1 MSQEDNY
8 QDDSIVIDTIT
19 NTELQEDSSSATE
32 ISQLD
37 DAGSEAVSSQVEEA
51 VCEVEIPAVEDLK
64 VQDEAEKPVTEEIE
78 ASDEAVAEA
87 EESVVSEKA
96 SGTGSA
102 GRSKENPMVPAEQS
116 LSNKLYL
123 IPVSGRPIFPGIF
136 TPLMITANDDARVAE
151 EAYSGD
157 GLIGIVMLK
166 NDSDSPSASDLHT
179 VGTVARIIKKINLPD
194 GGVNIFI
201 STIKRFRIR
210 KVLSQRE
217 PMVAVVEYLEDQEDD
232 TFEVKALTRALLSE
246 MKEIPDNNPLFSE
259 EMRLNMVNIDHP
271 GKIADFITSI
281 LNIDRNQQQKILETI
296 NVRERMEQVLVFIKK
311 EQELLRIQKKIQNE
325 LNDRIETQQREYFL
339 KEELK
344 AIKEE
349 LGITTDA
356 HNSDYQKLKE
366 KLDAFQFEGEIKEA
380 VENELEKFQLMESG
394 SSEYN
399 VVRNYLET
407 IAALPWPQGDKKDAP
422 AVTYDM
428 EEAKKVLQQ
437 DHYGLEDVKKRILEY
452 LAVRKL
458 KQDNKGSIIILV
470 GPPGVGKT
478 SVGHSIA
485 RAMNKPF
492 FRFSVGG
499 MRDEAEIK
507 GHRRTYV
514 GAMPGKIIQ
523 GLKIVKSRSPVFL
536 IDEVDKM
543 GMSHQGDPASALLE
557 VLDPEQNVSFRDNY
571 LDLPFDVSD
580 IFFILTANTL
590 DTIPE
595 PLLDRAEIITL
606 SGYIDQE
613 KMEIAKKYL
622 IPKTLTKNGLKK
634 TQVKFDKTALNLIAQ
649 SYARESGVR
658 HFEKCLDK
666 IARKIAMDLISQ
678 PEAVELEAR
687 IHDLEAKLKAL
698 AEGEKAP
705 TEQDDV
711 KLKEQPNQQE
721 QFDLFEQPNKK
732 DQLDQKELQ
741 QELTNAQ
748 KELKAVLSKSYTVD
762 QEAAKKYLGTP
773 LFDEEDIKTAS
784 VAGTAIGL
792 AWTSMGGDTLLIET
806 AAIPGKE
813 GFSLT
818 GQLGDVMKE
827 SAAIAMSWV
836 RSHALEKGIK
846 DSGWFDSN
854 TIHIHVPEGATPK
867 DGPSA
872 GITMTTA
879 LVSLLTGKP
888 MKAATAM
895 TGELSLTGRVL
906 PIGGLREKTVAAK
919 RNKIKHIIIPKANLR
934 DLDDIPEIVKKG
946 VTFHPVS
953 RMDEVLDLVF

>member
-1 MSQEDNY
+1 MSQEENY
-8 QDDSIVIDTIT
+8 QDDSIVIDTVT
-19 NTELQEDSSSATE
+19 NNESQEDTAETSIPEMEETVE
-32 ISQLD
+32 
-37 DAGSEAVSSQVEEA
+37 GVSEG
-51 VCEVEIPAVEDLK
+51 
-64 VQDEAEKPVTEEIE
+64 EEII
-78 ASDEAVAEA
+78 S
-87 EESVVSEKA
+87 EESVPQEKTEEKVD
-96 SGTGSA
+96 SDK
-102 GRSKENPMVPAEQS
+102 SKESPMVPAEQS

-166 NDSDSPSASDLHT
+166 NDSDAPTANDLHK

-210 KVLSQRE
+210 KILSQRE

-246 MKEIPDNNPLFSE
+246 MKEISDNNPLFSE

-281 LNIDRNQQQKILETI
+281 LNIERNQQQKILETI

-407 IAALPWPQGDKKDAP
+407 IAALPWPQGDKEAP
-422 AVTYDM
+422 AVSYDM

-458 KQDNKGSIIILV
+458 KKDNKGSIIILV

-622 IPKTLTKNGLKK
+622 IPKTLSKNGLKK
-634 TQVKFDKTALNLIAQ
+634 TQVKFDKSTLNLIAQ

-666 IARKIAMDLISQ
+666 IARKIAMDLVSQ

-687 IHDLEAKLKAL
+687 IQDLEAKLKSP
-698 AEGEKAP
+698 AEE
-705 TEQDDV
+705 
-711 KLKEQPNQQE
+711 
-721 QFDLFEQPNKK
+721 
-732 DQLDQKELQ
+732 ELQ
-741 QELTNAQ
+741 QELLAAQ
-748 KELKAVLSKSYTVD
+748 KELKSILAKSYTVD

-773 LFDEEDIKTAS
+773 PFDEEDIKTAS

-934 DLDDIPEIVKKG
+934 DLEDIPEIVKKG
-946 VTFHPVS
+946 LTFHPVS

>member
-8 QDDSIVIDTIT
+8 QDDSIIIDTVT
-19 NTELQEDSSSATE
+19 NTVPQ
-32 ISQLD
+32 
-37 DAGSEAVSSQVEEA
+37 EEA
-51 VCEVEIPAVEDLK
+51 SAECEILRLDEADGTLAPSEMEESADEAGIPAVE
-64 VQDEAEKPVTEEIE
+64 EAEAQDKADSQNEAVTE
-78 ASDEAVAEA
+78 APDEVQGEAEA
-87 EESVVSEKA
+87 QEPVASEKGA
-96 SGTGSA
+96 GTEHSGK
-102 GRSKENPMVPAEQS
+102 SKESPMVPAEQS

-166 NDSDSPSASDLHT
+166 NDSDTPTANDLHK

-210 KVLSQRE
+210 KILSQRE

-246 MKEIPDNNPLFSE
+246 MKEISDNNPLFSE

-281 LNIDRNQQQKILETI
+281 LNIERNQQQKILETI

-407 IAALPWPQGDKKDAP
+407 IAALPWPQGDKEAP
-422 AVTYDM
+422 AVSYDM

-458 KQDNKGSIIILV
+458 KKDNKGSIIILV

-622 IPKTLTKNGLKK
+622 IPKTLSKNGLKK
-634 TQVKFDKTALNLIAQ
+634 TQVKFDKSTLNLIAQ

-666 IARKIAMDLISQ
+666 IARKIAMDLVSQ

-687 IHDLEAKLKAL
+687 IQDLEAKLKSP
-698 AEGEKAP
+698 AEE
-705 TEQDDV
+705 
-711 KLKEQPNQQE
+711 
-721 QFDLFEQPNKK
+721 
-732 DQLDQKELQ
+732 ELQ
-741 QELTNAQ
+741 QELTAAQ
-748 KELKAVLSKSYTVD
+748 KELKSILGKSYTVD

-773 LFDEEDIKTAS
+773 PFDEEDIKTAS

-934 DLDDIPEIVKKG
+934 DLEDIPEIVKKG
-946 VTFHPVS
+946 LTFHPVS

>member
-8 QDDSIVIDTIT
+8 QDDSIVIDTVT
-19 NTELQEDSSSATE
+19 NNESQEERTE
-32 ISQLD
+32 
-37 DAGSEAVSSQVEEA
+37 VP
-51 VCEVEIPAVEDLK
+51 IP
-64 VQDEAEKPVTEEIE
+64 
-78 ASDEAVAEA
+78 EA
-87 EESVVSEKA
+87 EEVVSEGEEAISEA
-96 SGTGSA
+96 SVSQEKTEEKTEEKESA
-102 GRSKENPMVPAEQS
+102 ESSKESPMVPAEQA

-136 TPLMITANDDARVAE
+136 TPLMITANEDARVAE

-166 NDSDSPSASDLHT
+166 NDGDAPTAQDLHN

-246 MKEIPDNNPLFSE
+246 MKEISDNNPLFSE

-281 LNIDRNQQQKILETI
+281 LNIERNQQQKILETI

-356 HNSDYQKLKE
+356 HNSDYQKIKE

-407 IAALPWPQGDKKDAP
+407 IASLPWPRGDTKDAP

-622 IPKTLTKNGLKK
+622 IPKTLSKNGLKK

-687 IHDLEAKLKAL
+687 IHDLEAKLAAL

-705 TEQDDV
+705 VEHQEVQQKDLSVQGEHSVLAEQNV
-711 KLKEQPNQQE
+711 LQE
-721 QFDLFEQPNKK
+721 QLDLFEQPSQN
-732 DQLDQKELQ
+732 ELQ

-748 KELKAVLSKSYTVD
+748 KELKAVLAKSYTVD

-773 LFDEEDIKTAS
+773 PFDEEDIKTAS

-836 RSHALEKGIK
+836 RAHALEKGIK

-879 LVSLLTGKP
+879 LVSLLTGKT

-953 RMDEVLDLVF
+953 HMDEVLELVF